1 MAAHMNGYAIPDYN
15 PYTQFSDIQHFTFL
29 DKYANYLPEEGRRET
44 WLEAVTRS
52 VDSLKMLSQEKLSE
66 DIYQR
71 IFDAIYRMD
80 VLPSMRLFSMPRAAI
95 ERDNSV
101 IYNCAFRGIDSTQA
115 MAEML
120 YLGMSGCGTGFSVEK
135 RFISQLPIVQWQT
148 GRITTITIGD
158 SQMSWARTYKVF
170 LDDLYVGTDVIFD
183 YSQIRPA
190 GARLKTKGGYSSGA
204 GVLKELHDHVRT
216 IILGAQGRKLN
227 SVEVLDIVNY
237 ITQAAISGGSRRAAQ
252 IALGDP
258 DDNDFLTA
266 KTNVGDKF
274 WRYNSNNS
282 AVWDDDTSDAVKEDL
297 LHELYT
303 SGAEPGILNRS
314 AAVRNAPSRRKF
326 DFAEF
331 VGFNPCGEVNLASRP
346 DGGEF
351 CNLST
356 AIIKGTD
363 SFAAIAQKVDI
374 AAIIGTIQSMA
385 TNFPFL
391 EKGWKINQE
400 QDRLLGVCITGITD
414 NAYLRKTSYLQS
426 LKQVAVTT
434 NVVIAKRLGI
444 ERSAAVTAVKPSGNT
459 SALADTSPGVN
470 PRHCAY
476 AKRNILVN
484 ENTAMYEFLTANEV
498 PFFDHPS
505 RSSDKIFIFPYAAP
519 EGVLLQKDFTAIQQC
534 QLWETVKNSY
544 VEHNVSVSIQYEPEE
559 FPVLKDWI
567 LENADQIN
575 GMAFFKNQNTKFSY
589 LPIQEVNKT
598 EYDADYLFFPDL
610 NWQNF
615 GFYEQARDEKHEIAE
630 CSGGNCLVSF

>member
-1 MAAHMNGYAIPDYN
+1 MTAHMNGYAIPDYN

-52 VDSLKMLSQEKLSE
+52 VDSLKMLSQEKLSK

-135 RFISQLPIVQWQT
+135 RFIQNLPTVQRQSGLFYT
-148 GRITTITIGD
+148 VIIKD
-158 SQMSWARTYKVF
+158 SQIAWARTYKYF
-170 LDDLYVGTDVIFD
+170 LDALFAGTDVHFD

-274 WRYNSNNS
+274 WRWNSNNS
-282 AVWDDDTSDAVKEDL
+282 AVWDDDTSEAVKEDL
-297 LHELYT
+297 LHELYV
-303 SGAEPGILNRS
+303 SGGEPGIFNRS
-314 AAVRNAPSRRKF
+314 AAIKNAPSRRNF
-326 DFAEF
+326 GFPEF
-331 VGFNPCGEVNLASRP
+331 CGTNPCGEICLSSRP
-346 DGGEF
+346 DGGQF

-356 AIIKGTD
+356 AIIKSDDIFTEIGNK
-363 SFAAIAQKVDI
+363 IEI

-391 EKGWKINQE
+391 QEGWKINQE
-400 QDRLLGVCITGITD
+400 NDRLLGVCITGVTD
-414 NAYLRKTSYLQS
+414 NRQLRLPIYLETFKSIAIHTNEEYA
-426 LKQVAVTT
+426 KQ
-434 NVVIAKRLGI
+434 LGI
-444 ERSAAVTAVKPSGNT
+444 DRAAAVTAVKPSGNT
-459 SALADTSPGVN
+459 SALADTTPGIN

-505 RSSDKIFIFPYAAP
+505 RSSDKVFIFPYASP
-519 EGVLLQKDFTAIQQC
+519 EGVLLQKDFTAIEQC

-575 GMAFFKNQNTKFSY
+575 GMAFFKNQNAKFAY
-589 LPIQEVNKT
+589 LPIQEVNKA
-598 EYDADYLFFPDL
+598 EYMQTANAFPSL
-610 NWQNF
+610 QWQNF
-615 GFYEQARDEKHEIAE
+615 GFYEQARDERHEVAE
-630 CSGGNCLVSF
+630 CSGGSCLVSF